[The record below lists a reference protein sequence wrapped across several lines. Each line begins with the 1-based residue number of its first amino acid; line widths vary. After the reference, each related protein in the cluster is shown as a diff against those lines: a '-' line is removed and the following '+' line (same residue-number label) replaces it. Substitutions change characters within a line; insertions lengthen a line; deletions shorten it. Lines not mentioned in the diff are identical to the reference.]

1 MQFILFQ
8 RRHAREETSA
18 SINWFLPVSSSL
30 GKGFTVSDVC
40 ACRRLRNWP
49 GSKPWLPLFICRSGL
64 LKVKNSPWDLIPDL
78 HQVDLREGNLRAS
91 NPSPLSTRIC
101 QEEKYPKFI
110 LSPQPEIYVWFVM
123 DIRQFLAHRLEE
135 EQSEGRLCL
144 PIEIV
149 LSAAVTVG
157 DISGLHSQISCTEK
171 GSSSFSL
178 VTPILRKLE
187 KMGNSYKYLG
197 TLGYVPNKSIKRG
210 CHSLRFNPRNH
221 RKEMK

>member
-1 MQFILFQ
+1 
-8 RRHAREETSA
+8 
-18 SINWFLPVSSSL
+18 
-30 GKGFTVSDVC
+30 
-40 ACRRLRNWP
+40 
-49 GSKPWLPLFICRSGL
+49 
-64 LKVKNSPWDLIPDL
+64 
-78 HQVDLREGNLRAS
+78 
-91 NPSPLSTRIC
+91 
-101 QEEKYPKFI
+101 
-110 LSPQPEIYVWFVM
+110 M
-123 DIRQFLAHRLEE
+123 DIRQFLAYRLEE